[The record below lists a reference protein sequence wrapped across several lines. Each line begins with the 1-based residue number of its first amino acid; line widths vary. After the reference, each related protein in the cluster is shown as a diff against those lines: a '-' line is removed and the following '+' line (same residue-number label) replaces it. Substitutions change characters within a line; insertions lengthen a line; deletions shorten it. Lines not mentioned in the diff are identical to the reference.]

1 MDGSDGFSYFHMQFG
16 VPYRFFLKKCIEY
29 NHVLAVAVKSDK
41 LIAFARFE
49 LLEEGIWKSRN
60 GVDFCVQHPL
70 YLLRSI
76 EVHSLFRGAGIG
88 RVLLACIIP
97 VLDGYVITK
106 PDNQNA
112 ELFFMNLF
120 GFRNFHNS
128 ASPFDLTKY
137 PGHVILPYPV
147 AKNLFS
153 IVAEKYP
160 YLFASDLFI
169 QYERLK
175 YHVKYGKPV
184 LYDDVKL
191 FNSLFGQRREML
203 PKRKLAE
210 MEAFLDTLM
219 HKRV

>member
-1 MDGSDGFSYFHMQFG
+1 MDGSEGFSYFHIQFG

-29 NHVLAVAVKSDK
+29 NHVLAVAVKSGK

-49 LLEEGIWKSRN
+49 LLEGGIWKSRN

-88 RVLLACIIP
+88 RVLLACTIP
-97 VLDGYVITK
+97 VLNGYVITK
-106 PDNQNA
+106 PDNRNA
-112 ELFFMNLF
+112 ELFFINLF
-120 GFRNFHNS
+120 GFRLLHNS

-137 PGHVILPYPV
+137 PGHVILSYPV

-160 YLFASDLFI
+160 YIFASDLFI

-175 YHVKYGKPV
+175 YHMKHAKPM
-184 LYDDVKL
+184 LYDDIES
-191 FNSLFGQRREML
+191 FNSLFEQRREML
-203 PKRKLAE
+203 AECKLAE
-210 MEAFLDTLM
+210 LESFQDTLM
-219 HKRV
+219 HKRG

>member
-1 MDGSDGFSYFHMQFG
+1 MDGSEGFSYFHIQFG

-29 NHVLAVAVKSDK
+29 NHVLAVAVKSGK

-60 GVDFCVQHPL
+60 DVNFCVQHPL

-88 RVLLACIIP
+88 RVLLACTIP

-106 PDNQNA
+106 PDNRNA
-112 ELFFMNLF
+112 ELFFINLF
-120 GFRNFHNS
+120 GFRHPHNS
-128 ASPFDLTKY
+128 PSPFDMAKY
-137 PGHVILPYPV
+137 PDHVILPYPI
-147 AKNLFS
+147 AKNLFG

-175 YHVKYGKPV
+175 YHVKHGRSV
-184 LYDDVKL
+184 LYGDVEL
-191 FNSLFGQRREML
+191 FNSLFEQRREML
-203 PKRKLAE
+203 TEGKLVE
-210 MEAFLDTLM
+210 LESFQDTLM